1 MSAQEQLKE
10 LLRNTGREVAKE
22 VGSHLKSVA
31 RDKAVSYAQD
41 LIGEGLADEMGL
53 AAKSVGRTAF
63 SSALSQMGDVKD
75 AASARR
81 VAGSVGRAAASDG
94 AARLAGLAGK
104 YFSGAG
110 TPEQAVKVCAYTV
123 GSLRK
128 IVTAYRRS
136 LSKMSVNDFLTAHAE
151 RALASRIVKLSKK
164 KDGATQMNEF
174 IEAIHNSPRDG
185 GYSMAEKR
193 KLVNRIRKALHPP
206 VSKMSREHI
215 VQYIYALALEMNVDW
230 TPFFEAAVEK
240 KRVPKRCYKMTG
252 PGTTEYTAP
261 AQKAKRPPSAYNRFV
276 REHMLTYQFPA
287 DTSQKQKMAKIG
299 QLWREEKDSI
309 QNESHYRAVEA
320 EDRAAAAQR
329 KRELRSLSRKGRIP
343 KKGADD
349 DLDLGFDDTPNTR
362 APPGRLRSKFT
373 VINGQKRR
381 LID

>member
-1 MSAQEQLKE
+1 
-10 LLRNTGREVAKE
+10 
-22 VGSHLKSVA
+22 
-31 RDKAVSYAQD
+31 
-41 LIGEGLADEMGL
+41 
-53 AAKSVGRTAF
+53 
-63 SSALSQMGDVKD
+63 
-75 AASARR
+75 
-81 VAGSVGRAAASDG
+81 
-94 AARLAGLAGK
+94 
-104 YFSGAG
+104 
-110 TPEQAVKVCAYTV
+110 
-123 GSLRK
+123 
-128 IVTAYRRS
+128 
-136 LSKMSVNDFLTAHAE
+136 
-151 RALASRIVKLSKK
+151 
-164 KDGATQMNEF
+164 
-174 IEAIHNSPRDG
+174 
-185 GYSMAEKR
+185 
-193 KLVNRIRKALHPP
+193 
-206 VSKMSREHI
+206 MSREHI

-261 AQKAKRPPSAYNRFV
+261 VAKAKRPPSAYNRFV

-287 DTSQKQKMAKIG
+287 DTSQKQKMGEIG
-299 QLWREEKDSI
+299 RLWREEKESI

-349 DLDLGFDDTPNTR
+349 DLDFGFDDTPSTS

>member
-1 MSAQEQLKE
+1 MNAQEQLKE
-10 LLRNTGREVAKE
+10 LLWNTGRQVAKE
-22 VGSHLKSVA
+22 VGTHLKSVA
-31 RDKAVSYAQD
+31 RDKAVAYAQD

-53 AAKSVGRTAF
+53 AARSVGGTAF
-63 SSALSQMGDVKD
+63 TSALSQMGDVKD

-94 AARLAGLAGK
+94 ATALAGLAGK

-128 IVTAYRRS
+128 IVTAYRRK
-136 LSKMSVNDFLTAHAE
+136 LSKMSVNDFLSLHAE
-151 RALASRIVKLSKK
+151 RALASRIVKFSRK
-164 KDGATQMNEF
+164 KDGATQLNEF
-174 IEAIHNSPRDG
+174 MEGIHETPKSG
-185 GYSMAEKR
+185 GYTMAEKR
-193 KLVNRIRKALHPP
+193 KLVNRIRKSLHPP
-206 VSKMSREHI
+206 VSRMSREHLI
-215 VQYIYALALEMNVDW
+215 QYIYALAREQNVDW

-252 PGTTEYTAP
+252 PGTSEYETP
-261 AQKAKRPPSAYNRFV
+261 VKRAKRAPSAYNRFV

-287 DTSQKQKMAKIG
+287 GTSQKGKMGEIG
-299 QLWREEKDSI
+299 RLWKQEKESI
-309 QNESHYRAVEA
+309 QNESHYRTVEA
-320 EDRAAAAQR
+320 EDRATAAQR

-349 DLDLGFDDTPNTR
+349 DLDLGFDDTPSTR

>member
-10 LLRNTGREVAKE
+10 LLRNTGREVGKE
-22 VGSHLKSVA
+22 VGSHLKNVA
-31 RDKAVSYAQD
+31 RDRAVSYAQD

-53 AAKSVGRTAF
+53 AARSVGGTAF
-63 SSALSQMGDVKD
+63 SSALSQMGDVTD

-94 AARLAGLAGK
+94 ATQLSKLAQRHFGGK
-104 YFSGAG
+104 G
-110 TPEQAVKVCAYTV
+110 TPEQGVKVCAYTV

-128 IVTAYRRS
+128 IVTAYRRN
-136 LSKMSVNDFLTAHAE
+136 LSKMGVNDFLSAHAE

-174 IEAIHNSPRDG
+174 IEAIHNPPKDG

-240 KRVPKRCYKMTG
+240 KRVPKRC
-252 PGTTEYTAP
+252 
-261 AQKAKRPPSAYNRFV
+261 
-276 REHMLTYQFPA
+276 
-287 DTSQKQKMAKIG
+287 
-299 QLWREEKDSI
+299 
-309 QNESHYRAVEA
+309 
-320 EDRAAAAQR
+320 
-329 KRELRSLSRKGRIP
+329 
-343 KKGADD
+343 
-349 DLDLGFDDTPNTR
+349 
-362 APPGRLRSKFT
+362 
-373 VINGQKRR
+373 
-381 LID
+381 